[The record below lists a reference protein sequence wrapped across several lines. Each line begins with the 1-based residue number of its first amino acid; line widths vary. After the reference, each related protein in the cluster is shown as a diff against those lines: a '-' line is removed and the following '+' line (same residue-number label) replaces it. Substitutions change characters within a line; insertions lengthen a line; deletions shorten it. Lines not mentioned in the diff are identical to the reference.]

1 MAKLFAI
8 LGDIHSNI
16 DALNVVMDD
25 CRAQGV
31 TDFLCTGDVVGY
43 NAAPNECL
51 KIIRDLGC
59 PVVKGNHDDYVACER
74 DLADFHPNAAAV
86 VTWTRDQLSEDDLQ
100 WLRNL
105 PFTEKKMGISIVH
118 ATWDHPETFG
128 YVFDH
133 LQAEANFISQ
143 PTPLC
148 FHGHTHCPMIYE
160 KQMGG
165 VFRIEAQEFKL
176 PIGRK
181 YFVNVGSVGQP
192 RDGDPRAAYALYNPM
207 ERSITFRRLDYDIQA
222 AQERIRMAG
231 LPDRLAQRLEV
242 GQ

>member
-1 MAKLFAI
+1 MSKVFAI
-8 LGDIHSNI
+8 LGDIHANLE
-16 DALNVVMDD
+16 ALNAVLDD
-25 CRAQGV
+25 CRSQGV

-43 NAAPNECL
+43 NASPSECM
-51 KIIRDLGC
+51 KIVRDLGC
-59 PVVKGNHDDYVACER
+59 PVVKGNHDDYVSSDR

-86 VTWTRDQLSEDDLQ
+86 VMWTREQLTGEEIQ
-100 WLRNL
+100 WLRDL
-105 PFTEKKMGISIVH
+105 PFTEKKMGMSIVH
-118 ATWDHPETFG
+118 ATWDNPETFG

-133 LQAEANFISQ
+133 LQAEANFINQ
-143 PTPLC
+143 PTPIC

-160 KQMGG
+160 KQMSG
-165 VFRIEAQEFKL
+165 VFRIDAQDFTL

-192 RDGDPRAAYALYNPM
+192 RDGDPRASYVIYEPLA
-207 ERSITFRRLDYDIQA
+207 RKVRFRRLEYDIAA

-231 LPDRLAQRLEV
+231 LPDRLAERLGL